1 MTRGATPPR
10 RNARRRPRTPSVRA
24 ALVYDFDGTLARGNI
39 QEHTLLPELKEEKGR
54 FWVRVKK
61 EAKRHDADEILTYMR
76 LMVELSRQRRVP
88 ITRALLRKH
97 GRETQLFDGVLEWFG
112 RINTYGTRQN
122 LALEHYVISSG
133 ISEMIEG
140 CPASRHF
147 VRVFGS
153 TFFYNSAGHATW
165 PAIAINY
172 TTKTQYLFRI
182 NKGVLNNWDNDGV
195 NRWVPMEDRPLPFS
209 RIIFIGD
216 GDTDIPSMKMIHHQG
231 GQAIAVF
238 DPSRGSAARSQEKI
252 YRLITEDR
260 VRYVAPADYTEGS
273 QLDVIVKGILGRIAR
288 DNGYRGRS

>member
-1 MTRGATPPR
+1 MTGSAP
-10 RNARRRPRTPSVRA
+10 ARRKA
-24 ALVYDFDGTLARGNI
+24 ARHRQISAAIVYDFDGTLARGNV
-39 QEHTLLPELKEEKGR
+39 QEHTLLPELREDKDR
-54 FWVRVKK
+54 FWARVKR
-61 EAKRHDADEILTYMR
+61 EARKHDADEILTYMR
-76 LMVELSRQRRVP
+76 LMVELSRQRQVP

-97 GRETQLFDGVLEWFG
+97 GRETQLFDGVLQWFG
-112 RINTYGTRQN
+112 RINGYAAKRN
-122 LALEHYVISSG
+122 LALKHYVVSSG
-133 ISEMIEG
+133 ILEMIKG

-147 VRVFGS
+147 AKIFGA
-153 TFFYNSAGHATW
+153 TFVHDRAGHATW

-209 RIIFIGD
+209 RMIFIGD

-238 DPSRGSAARSQEKI
+238 DPSRGNAIRSQEKI
-252 YRLITEDR
+252 YRLISEDR

-288 DNGYRGRS
+288 DNGYRDPS